1 MEKTNLSGRSLE
13 KELFINATPERVFQ
27 ALTEKAEAS
36 SSSWRP
42 ARANLLAV
50 KAHVSQVL
58 RAETAKLAEILALP
72 FPLLFFVRI
81 VHDQANDPVFTS
93 PARS

>member
-1 MEKTNLSGRSLE
+1 MIMEKTNLSGRSLE

-58 RAETAKLAEILALP
+58 RAETAKLAVTARIAARIYHKAAL
-72 FPLLFFVRI
+72 
-81 VHDQANDPVFTS
+81 
-93 PARS
+93 